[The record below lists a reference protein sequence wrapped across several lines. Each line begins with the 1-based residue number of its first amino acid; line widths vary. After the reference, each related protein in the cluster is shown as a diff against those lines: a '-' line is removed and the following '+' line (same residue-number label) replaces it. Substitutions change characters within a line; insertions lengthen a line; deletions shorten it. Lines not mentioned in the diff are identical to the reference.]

1 MTYSE
6 LMQAFFERSVA
17 LQWYWT
23 IYVIVIGGV
32 LGFSTLRRQAQWL
45 TTLLVTVLF
54 AMFAFKNLGAIEA
67 TRAERQAIAAALKA
81 TPATT
86 AEIQRSRDVI
96 EPTLALSEPS
106 GVGLFHF
113 ACDLLTIAA
122 IWTKEWRRQR
132 VK

>member
-1 MTYSE
+1 MKSRTCHPAVVHAVS
-6 LMQAFFERSVA
+6 LD
-17 LQWYWT
+17 
-23 IYVIVIGGV
+23 
-32 LGFSTLRRQAQWL
+32 STFPISPASINKF
-45 TTLLVTVLF
+45 LVTVLF

-67 TRAERQAIAAALKA
+67 TRAERQAIAAALRA

-86 AEIQRSRDVI
+86 AEIQRSRDFI

-106 GVGLFHF
+106 GVGLFHI